1 MFGCPPAKEVIR
13 RRKDKF
19 LAKYYTAMDNLIT
32 GALLS

>member
-1 MFGCPPAKEVIR
+1 MLGCSQAEKVIS

-19 LAKYYTAMDNLIT
+19 IAKYTVMDNLIT